1 MPWLPSYVSPPPP
14 HTLLSPNKPSPR
26 SARSCRPCRS
36 PCSGPVA
43 VGLLLSFLKNSP
55 LLCCISPYSCYSV
68 RNPPNLVFL
77 QEILRVVL
85 FLLLFCPGH
94 GPPSALPANCPG
106 FLHPS
111 GTAGGGCGMGTLTPA
126 PRSRWLCVRVAPYRG
141 VPRLTSLVAGT
152 TSSPVVR
159 IRIAVGICYQGPRC
173 PTRHPPRGSLPASC
187 QLLFYCFL
195 ALAPAQLSPA

>member
-1 MPWLPSYVSPPPP
+1 MSS
-14 HTLLSPNKPSPR
+14 LSF
-26 SARSCRPCRS
+26 ALFWSCRCWPF
-36 PCSGPVA
+36 V
-43 VGLLLSFLKNSP
+43 VILKEIALVVLHIP
-55 LLCCISPYSCYSV
+55 
-68 RNPPNLVFL
+68 VFL
-77 QEILRVVL
+77 LFCKKSIKSCLPPRKPPCCA

-126 PRSRWLCVRVAPYRG
+126 PRSRWLCVRVAPYCG
-141 VPRLTSLVAGT
+141 APRLTSLVAGT
-152 TSSPVVR
+152 TPSPVVR
-159 IRIAVGICYQGPRC
+159 VRIAVGICYQGPRC

-195 ALAPAQLSPA
+195 ARAPAQLSPA